1 MLSDD
6 LSLKDSGGV
15 AKTFSRQSQLSDRSV
30 WIDQASTATEPRL
43 IKLSHR
49 KEALKGKAGEY
60 QDRHTCEFSVT
71 KKDAVTGKFYTGIC
85 TVALQFPQ
93 SGVVTRAEMDHLLYF
108 AALSASTFSIFSTV
122 ATVDK
127 IYRSEL

>member
-6 LSLKDSGGV
+6 LVLKDS
-15 AKTFSRQSQLSDRSV
+15 AAASKTFSRQSQLSDRST

-49 KEALKGKAGEY
+49 KEALKGKPGEY

-71 KKDAVTGKFYTGIC
+71 KKDAVTGKFYTGVL
-85 TVALQFPQ
+85 TVSLQFPQ

-108 AALSASTFSIFSTV
+108 AALSATTFGVFSTA